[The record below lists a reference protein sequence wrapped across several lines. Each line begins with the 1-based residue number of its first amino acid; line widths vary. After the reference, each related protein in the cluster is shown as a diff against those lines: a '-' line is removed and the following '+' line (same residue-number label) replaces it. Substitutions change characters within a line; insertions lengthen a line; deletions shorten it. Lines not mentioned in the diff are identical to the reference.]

1 MTPVTTVRELPHD
14 VPRDEWQRLLDAF
27 PYKPYRQYRTYSR
40 REQTAI
46 LDLEADRALSAA
58 GAFGWIAGGD
68 GAAVA
73 AFGRPLV
80 WDAEFF
86 GVPMGRLD
94 VIAAPGATEAH
105 RADAVARAL
114 GTARAGG
121 LRHVTARVDVAD
133 LETLGVL
140 EDHRFRIM
148 DTLGTYI
155 MRPGKDQPAD
165 VRRVG
170 PLRAATPDDAEA
182 VLAIT
187 HEAYAGYRNRF
198 HLDAALPKARADA
211 FYDAW
216 ARQCLNG
223 SMADVLMVSEDSSGR
238 VIGYLAFRRR
248 EPASTV
254 GTPIY
259 GGGLGACR
267 RDAPGAYASLI
278 RDSAL
283 WAHAQ
288 GAVAECQTQLAN
300 VAVIRVYETV
310 GFHFVRA
317 EHTLHA
323 SLA

>member
-1 MTPVTTVRELPHD
+1 MTHVTPVHELP
-14 VPRDEWQRLLDAF
+14 RDLSRQDWQRLLDAF
-27 PYKPYRQYRTYSR
+27 PHKPYRQYRTYSR
-40 REQTAI
+40 REQTEI
-46 LDLEADRALSAA
+46 LAREVESSLAAA
-58 GAFGWIAGGD
+58 GAFGWMVGGD
-68 GAAVA
+68 DAVVA
-73 AFGRPLV
+73 AFGRRLT
-80 WDAEFF
+80 WDSDFF

-94 VIAAPGATEAH
+94 VIAAPEATSAQRAEAIG
-105 RADAVARAL
+105 RTLD
-114 GTARAGG
+114 TARATGV
-121 LRHVTARVDVAD
+121 RHLTARADVAD
-133 LETLGVL
+133 LETLGAL
-140 EDHRFRIM
+140 EDAGFRIM

-155 MRPGKDQPAD
+155 MRPGKDQPND
-165 VRRVG
+165 VRRLG
-170 PLRAATPDDAEA
+170 PLRVATPQDAEA

-187 HEAYAGYRNRF
+187 REAYGGYRNRF
-198 HLDAALPKARADA
+198 HLDVALPRDRADA

-223 SMADVLMVSEDSSGR
+223 AMADVLMVSEDSAGR

-248 EPASTV
+248 QPASTI

-278 RDSAL
+278 RDSAV
-283 WAHAQ
+283 WAHGQ

-300 VAVIRVYETV
+300 VAVIRVYEAV

-323 SLA
+323 LLA

>member
-1 MTPVTTVRELPHD
+1 MTPVTTVRELPREL
-14 VPRDEWQRLLDAF
+14 PRDEWQGLIDAF

-46 LDLEADRALSAA
+46 LGLETERALAAA
-58 GAFGWIAGGD
+58 GAFGWMVGGD
-68 GAAVA
+68 DVAVA
-73 AFGRPLV
+73 AFGRPLA

-94 VIAAPGATEAH
+94 VITAPETTRAQ
-105 RADAVARAL
+105 RADAIARACDA
-114 GTARAGG
+114 ARASG
-121 LRHVTARVDVAD
+121 LRHLTARVDVAD

-140 EDHRFRIM
+140 EDHGFRIM

-170 PLRAATPDDAEA
+170 PLRVATSADAEA

-187 HEAYAGYRNRF
+187 REAYDGYRNRF
-198 HLDAALPKARADA
+198 HLDPGLPRDRADA
-211 FYDAW
+211 FYDTW

-223 SMADVLMVSEDSSGR
+223 TMADVLMVSEDSTGR

-283 WAHAQ
+283 WAHGQ

-323 SLA
+323 WLT